1 MNPRA
6 FTLVEVLIA
15 LALIA
20 GLSLAVMSFARDIR
34 VQQRSM
40 IRLSSQLEQTT
51 DVIEMLE
58 RSIATCTADGGDAG
72 AGIQGTAQSLRVLSR
87 AVQLRPQ
94 DRLSDLLATGLRFD
108 AGGKRIVA
116 RQWAPVYES
125 EGESESVATSIEFVQ
140 FRYYHDG
147 QWRESFDAF
156 AAGGLPRAIEFAIW
170 YQPLITPSP
179 AATLPEELDEEELTA
194 PRRAPDRLRIIA
206 IHDSAPSASSGVAP

>member
-1 MNPRA
+1 MKPRA

-51 DVIEMLE
+51 DVIELLE

-72 AGIQGTAQSLRVLSR
+72 AGIQGTAQSLRILSR
-87 AVQLRPQ
+87 AVQLRP
-94 DRLSDLLATGLRFD
+94 RGCMSDLLATDLRFD
-108 AGGKRIVA
+108 AGGKRILA
-116 RQWAPVYES
+116 RQWAPGYETD
-125 EGESESVATSIEFVQ
+125 GESEDVATSIEHVQ
-140 FRYYHDG
+140 FRYHHDG

-156 AAGGLPRAIEFAIW
+156 AAGGLPRAIEVAIW

-179 AATLPEELDEEELTA
+179 AVTPPEELGEEEQAA

-206 IHDSAPSASSGVAP
+206 IHDSAPSANFGVAP